1 MTLPIQAEKGTALIS
16 GASGGIGEALAW
28 EFARDGYGLVLVA
41 RRQGKLDT
49 LAQELTRKHGIPCRA
64 LAVDLARPDGPWQ
77 AVDAVRKAGIAV
89 DILVNNA
96 GVGLSGPFA
105 GTDMQRELDL
115 LQLNVTSLVVLT
127 KLLLP
132 DMVARRRGRILNVSS
147 TAAFVPGPYM
157 AGYYASKAYVLSLS
171 IALAEELRGTGVT
184 VTTLCQGATRT
195 GFEEL
200 AGMGQTRLFRWF
212 SSGDVA
218 GVARAGYRGLMAGRA
233 LVAPGWFAKLTVAIA
248 GIGPRTMAA
257 KLARYLDSA
266 A

>member
-127 KLLLP
+127 KLLL
-132 DMVARRRGRILNVSS
+132 D
-147 TAAFVPGPYM
+147 
-157 AGYYASKAYVLSLS
+157 K
-171 IALAEELRGTGVT
+171 
-184 VTTLCQGATRT
+184 
-195 GFEEL
+195 
-200 AGMGQTRLFRWF
+200 
-212 SSGDVA
+212 
-218 GVARAGYRGLMAGRA
+218 
-233 LVAPGWFAKLTVAIA
+233 
-248 GIGPRTMAA
+248 
-257 KLARYLDSA
+257 
-266 A
+266 